1 MNNSLTEF
9 SPTPEAIAA
18 GLMIEN
24 SDETFVTDAGL
35 FAFAAMTAHDLDAE
49 PGSRKHCLK
58 GFRRALNVARAGGLL
73 NGQRERVIV
82 WAFSEG
88 INPCDGSEEGSAL
101 AILCR
106 LVAHAVGHGRME
118 QLISGNHMH

>member
-18 GLMIEN
+18 GLMIEKN
-24 SDETFVTDAGL
+24 GETFVTGAGL

-73 NGQRERVIV
+73 EQTERVIA
-82 WAFSEG
+82 WAFSDG

-101 AILCR
+101 ANLCCV
-106 LVAHAVGHGRME
+106 VAQVAGPGRMG
-118 QLISGNHMH
+118 QLISGSPMH